1 MIFESVPIWVST
13 VNVTVTF
20 EHGFAVLMIL
30 FWKSWAIHNFIMKGL
45 YNDQYDSINFLLDP
59 D

>member
-1 MIFESVPIWVST
+1 MIFESLSIRVIT

-20 EHGFAVLMIL
+20 EHGVSGFDNFIL
-30 FWKSWAIHNFIMKGL
+30 KSWAIHNFIMKGL

>member
-20 EHGFAVLMIL
+20 EHGVSGFD
-30 FWKSWAIHNFIMKGL
+30 NFILKKL
-45 YNDQYDSINFLLDP
+45 SYS
-59 D
+59 